1 MYRLLFRVH
10 CTHHNRDGH
19 HTNTVFIVHC
29 LSCSPFFWCERYKY
43 KGSLSPAGRGRTRLM
58 CTKYHII
65 KLDSGS
71 LQIDV
76 IMNTNSQINPQ
87 AKINVEINVSDEM
100 FQCA

>member
-1 MYRLLFRVH
+1 
-10 CTHHNRDGH
+10 
-19 HTNTVFIVHC
+19 
-29 LSCSPFFWCERYKY
+29 
-43 KGSLSPAGRGRTRLM
+43 M

-76 IMNTNSQINPQ
+76 MMNTNSQINPQ
-87 AKINVEINVSDEM
+87 AKINVEEINVSDEM

>member
-1 MYRLLFRVH
+1 
-10 CTHHNRDGH
+10 
-19 HTNTVFIVHC
+19 
-29 LSCSPFFWCERYKY
+29 
-43 KGSLSPAGRGRTRLM
+43 M